1 MKSWMLAGSFDPVTN
16 GHIDLIKRAAA
27 LFDNVYAVI
36 FNNSEKTYLFSIEER
51 TEMLKTAC
59 REISSVIVDTSE
71 KLVVDYAAEH
81 GICAIVRGVR
91 DSFDCADEIALARI
105 YNELSNK
112 IDTVILPSRADL
124 SFVSS
129 KFVREMIKYGHSTE
143 KYVPAGISDYI
154 EKRIEQC
161 RK

>member
-1 MKSWMLAGSFDPVTN
+1 MQVLILSLI
-16 GHIDLIKRAAA
+16 HI
-27 LFDNVYAVI
+27 
-36 FNNSEKTYLFSIEER
+36 
-51 TEMLKTAC
+51 
-59 REISSVIVDTSE
+59 
-71 KLVVDYAAEH
+71 
-81 GICAIVRGVR
+81 
-91 DSFDCADEIALARI
+91 
-105 YNELSNK
+105 LSNK

-129 KFVREMIKYGHSTE
+129 KFVREMLKYGHSTE

>member
-1 MKSWMLAGSFDPVTN
+1 M
-16 GHIDLIKRAAA
+16 AAKAAKKA
-27 LFDNVYAVI
+27 L
-36 FNNSEKTYLFSIEER
+36 S
-51 TEMLKTAC
+51 
-59 REISSVIVDTSE
+59 
-71 KLVVDYAAEH
+71 
-81 GICAIVRGVR
+81 
-91 DSFDCADEIALARI
+91 
-105 YNELSNK
+105 
-112 IDTVILPSRADL
+112 VILPSRADL